1 MEQYIEL
8 SGIYDKMIDVDYDK
22 WISFVEKYFE
32 NKSISLRGKNVLEL
46 GCGTGN
52 MTLKLKEKGANVTAL
67 DLSSNMLSIAQ
78 EKLRLKRYKTDFI
91 NQDMRNFNINKK
103 YDYVFSFCDGYN
115 YIIEEDD
122 IIESFKN
129 VYNHLNVCGYFM
141 FDISTPYKLKNIIGN
156 NTFTLN
162 EDNLCY
168 IWDNYLED
176 DIIEMYITFFVKE
189 GALYKRFEENHV
201 QRAHDLNKIKEYLYS
216 VKFKNV
222 EIYDDYNFSNINDES
237 MRAVFIAKKEE

>member
-1 MEQYIEL
+1 MEQYVEL
-8 SGIYDKMIDVDYDK
+8 SSIYDKMIDVDYNK
-22 WISFVEKYFE
+22 WILFIERYFE
-32 NKSISLRGKNVLEL
+32 NKNMGLKGKNVLEL

-115 YIIEEDD
+115 YIIEEND

-129 VYNHLNVCGYFM
+129 VYNHLNICGYFI

-189 GALYKRFEENHV
+189 GTLYKRFEENHV
-201 QRAHDLNKIKEYLYS
+201 QRAHDLEKIKEYLYS
-216 VKFKNV
+216 SKFKNV
-222 EIYDDYNFSNINDES
+222 EIYDDYNFSNINDKS

>member
-1 MEQYIEL
+1 MNQYIEL
-8 SGIYDKMIDVDYDK
+8 SGIYDKMIDIDYDK
-22 WISFVEKYFE
+22 WIFFVESYFE
-32 NKSISLRGKNVLEL
+32 NKGMSLKQKNVLEL

-52 MTLKLKEKGANVTAL
+52 MTLRLKERGADVTAL
-67 DLSSNMLSIAQ
+67 DLSSDMLSIAQ
-78 EKLRLKRYKTDFI
+78 EKLRLKRYKINFI
-91 NQDMRNFNINKK
+91 NQDMRDFNINKK

-115 YIIEEDD
+115 YIIEEND
-122 IIESFKN
+122 IIESFKR
-129 VYNHLNVCGYFM
+129 VYNHLSSYGYFM

-189 GALYKRFEENHV
+189 ENLYKRFDENHI
-201 QRAHDLNKIKEYLYS
+201 QRAHDLGKIKEYLYIA
-216 VKFKNV
+216 KFKDI
-222 EIYDDYNFSNINDES
+222 EIYDDYNLTNIKDKS